1 MISFLWV
8 GITQRDLL
16 QKGQFRE
23 YKFYK
28 SGVNIPST
36 NEHWAN
42 RFLPSYDYPEACGHI
57 VLSTDNWQFH
67 DEDCIV
73 NQGFICEW

>member
-57 VLSTDNWQFH
+57 VLSTDNWQFY

-73 NQGFICEW
+73 N